1 MNFGRSWNF
10 DPLQQDEAI
19 ISSSLMDSLSIS
31 AGDLIHVSVNLS
43 RYLVPLLNELNLT
56 DVNRT
61 DLFSFRPCWT
71 LVIAIC

>member
-1 MNFGRSWNF
+1 
-10 DPLQQDEAI
+10 
-19 ISSSLMDSLSIS
+19 MDSLSIS